1 MEDHAPL
8 ISIIVPVYNYKAYLR
23 RCLDSIAAQT
33 FSDWEC
39 LVVDDGSSDGSAA
52 ICDEYATNDPRFRV
66 IHKEN
71 GGVSSARNA
80 GLEAARGEFLMF
92 SDQDDAIDPHSME
105 YALEMQRQD
114 PEAMVMWKFTRD
126 ETEFRE
132 KCQEPLSFR
141 RLRYLDM
148 FWQDNL
154 FHTIWNRMYSMD
166 TVRRSGIRFDV
177 TLGWKNKLGEDVD
190 FNQKYIH
197 ARYPQ
202 GDFTLLCSEQP
213 RYFYFPDN
221 SAAVTENLEKLSV
234 QALPQ
239 PQSGYLEPLLTE
251 CARILD
257 TVHVQDQVRQAYSLC
272 HHYLRCFAFG
282 LWSARQLKEPLPE
295 GFFRRP
301 EIRRLLDL
309 TKTQK
314 VFSVYYLPF
323 RLHMARLS
331 ARLYAWDESHH
342 INYWRCYELM
352 YRLFFR
358 GWKK

>member
-1 MEDHAPL
+1 MEQTPR

-33 FSDWEC
+33 FAGWEC

-52 ICDEYATNDPRFRV
+52 ICDEYAEKDPRFVV
-66 IHKEN
+66 IHKAN

-80 GLEAARGEFLMF
+80 GLDAARGEFLMF
-92 SDQDDAIDPHSME
+92 CDQDDVIDPHSME

-126 ETEFRE
+126 EGEFRAQ
-132 KCQEPLSFR
+132 CQAPLSFR
-141 RLRYLDM
+141 RLRYLDV

-154 FHTIWNRMYSMD
+154 FHTIWNRMYSMEA
-166 TVRRSGIRFDV
+166 VRRAGIRFDV
-177 TLGWKNKLGEDVD
+177 TLGWRNKLGEDVD
-190 FNQKYIH
+190 FNQKYMA

-221 SAAVTENLEKLSV
+221 AASVTENLEKLSL
-234 QALPQ
+234 QDLPA
-239 PQSGYLEPLLTE
+239 PKPGYPASLLQE
-251 CARILD
+251 CGRILA
-257 TVHVQDQVRQAYSLC
+257 VVPAQDQVRQAYSLC

-282 LWSARQLKEPLPE
+282 IWSARRLKEPLPA

-309 TKTQK
+309 AKEQK
-314 VFSVYYLPF
+314 IFSVYYLPF
-323 RLHMARLS
+323 RLHLAGLS

-342 INYWRCYELM
+342 INYWRFYEAV

-358 GWKK
+358 GWRR